1 MSPTFVL
8 GRSVLTLT
16 EKKNC
21 EIRPEFQLG
30 GLWIRKLSQ
39 TLTHRPLM
47 SPSQLYA
54 KLQAYAGQRQNN
66 TAQKQLAWD
75 QINAYTAGAFSDPV
89 KVGGVDVIEPIN
101 QVSTRQS
108 KSVLAEC

>member
-1 MSPTFVL
+1 MSHIVL
-8 GRSVLTLT
+8 FGSNTLTLT

-21 EIRPEFQLG
+21 KIRPELQLR
-30 GLWIRKLSQ
+30 GLWIRKLTQ
-39 TLTHRPLM
+39 TITHRSLM

-66 TAQKQLAWD
+66 TVQKQLAWD

-101 QVSTRQS
+101 QVST
-108 KSVLAEC
+108 C